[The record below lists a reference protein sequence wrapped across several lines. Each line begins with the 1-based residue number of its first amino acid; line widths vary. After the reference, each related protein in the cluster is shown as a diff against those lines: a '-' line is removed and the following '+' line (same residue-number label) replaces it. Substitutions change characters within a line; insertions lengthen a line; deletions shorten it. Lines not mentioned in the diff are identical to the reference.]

1 MPELQIVMRGKET
14 ALQITFKEQ
23 EHAILFNG
31 KTDDEGLRIEYHGS
45 GQEGFFVT
53 PTEKRSYSE
62 STSVKFLDG
71 NNRKYGK
78 FSRAWI
84 NTKFLKLVRKT
95 RPKIQ
100 TQSKQEG
107 ENILFITPIKVH
119 GWFAEG
125 HSATALLEKRQE
137 EITPSTTEPV
147 LEVEEEKPPGP
158 MMASLKRL
166 SQAVEAAPPPPDMG
180 DTQSQE
186 VSFRELLKLVG
197 RCNQLAIR
205 SGEVRFE
212 IDAGRIVVL
221 KVYRQGMVWERR

>member
-14 ALQITFKEQ
+14 ALQITFSKN
-23 EHAILFNG
+23 EHEVLFNG
-31 KTDDEGLRIEYHGS
+31 MSGFQEIRIEYHGS
-45 GQEGFFVT
+45 GAEGFFVT
-53 PTEKRSYSE
+53 PTDKRTYKE
-62 STSVKFLDG
+62 STSVKFLDEG
-71 NNRKYGK
+71 NKKRDKY
-78 FSRAWI
+78 SRAWI
-84 NTKFLKLVRKT
+84 NTKFLNLVRET